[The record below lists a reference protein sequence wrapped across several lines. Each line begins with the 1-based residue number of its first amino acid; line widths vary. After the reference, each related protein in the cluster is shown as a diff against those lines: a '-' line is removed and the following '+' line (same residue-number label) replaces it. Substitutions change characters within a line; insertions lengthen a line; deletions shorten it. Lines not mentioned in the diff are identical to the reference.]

1 MGKLTIAI
9 LAFLLASAC
18 GEQTAPAPGPVAD
31 PKFVGTE
38 QCASCHEPE
47 YLAWQGSH
55 HQLAMQPANDGTV
68 LGSFSNAE
76 LKYRNDLTTFYRDGD
91 KFVVRTSNEAG
102 ELQNYEVLY
111 AFGVFPLQQYLVAS
125 TRGRMQALPFAWDT
139 RPAGDGGQR
148 WYSLYPDDEVDHND
162 PLHWTGR
169 FYNWNYMCA
178 ECHSTNVEV
187 GYDLETNTFDTRYD
201 EISVGCEACHG
212 PGSSHLAQAESGTF
226 DSNYGL
232 AVNLDDRAG
241 AAWVMNAATGIAER
255 STRNVLSQQ
264 AESCGRCHARRSPIT
279 KLYEYGKPLAD
290 THMIALLDEHLYYPD
305 GRIQDEVYVYGSFVQ
320 SRMFAAGVTCSDCHN
335 PHSATLRT
343 GANPNDICSTC
354 HLPAKFASQDHA
366 GAGSENCVA
375 CHMPATTYM
384 GVDDRR
390 DHSFRLPTTAS
401 DPQHYGHAIAAGR
414 AGNANSELLKAIVN
428 DNYPAIARATMLTL
442 LEPELEHTTL
452 VAETIAQQLGDPDP
466 LVRVA
471 ALRALRNQPPALRL
485 QSGSQLLRDPV
496 RSVRIEAA
504 RTYVEYKDLLP
515 LADARAFPDAAAEY
529 RRALLATANLP
540 GSVLNL
546 AEFES
551 LSGNAEAASKLYRQM
566 LVIGA
571 DFAPGRHAYGLWLV
585 RNGQPESALGH
596 LRAATELEPDVPR
609 FAYVYGIALNSSGLA
624 EEGLSVLRKARNDFP
639 ADYDIAWGLATML
652 RDSGDFNAARSLAR
666 EMLLQYPDDE
676 NFNALMRSLPGAELQ

>member
-1 MGKLTIAI
+1 MGKLVLAI
-9 LAFLLASAC
+9 FGFLLVSAC
-18 GEQTAPAPGPVAD
+18 GEQVVPAPEAVAE
-31 PKFVGTE
+31 PQFVGTE
-38 QCASCHEPE
+38 LCASCHEPE
-47 YLAWQGSH
+47 YVAWQGSH
-55 HQLAMQPANDGTV
+55 HQLAMQPADDETV

-76 LKYRNDLTTFYRDGD
+76 LKYRDDLTVFYRNGD
-91 KFVVRTSNEAG
+91 KFVVRTTNEVDV
-102 ELQNYEVLY
+102 LQEYEVLY
-111 AFGVFPLQQYLVAS
+111 TFGVFPLQQYLVAGS
-125 TRGRMQALPFAWDT
+125 RGRMQALPFAWDT

-148 WYSLYPDDEVDHND
+148 WYSLYPDDEVDHED

-212 PGSSHLAQAESGTF
+212 PGSSHLVQAEDNAF
-226 DSNYGL
+226 DASYGL

-241 AAWVMNAATGIAER
+241 AAWVMDAATGIAGR
-255 STRNVLSQQ
+255 STPNVSKQQ
-264 AESCGRCHARRSPIT
+264 AESCGRCHARRGPIT
-279 KLYEYGKPLAD
+279 ERYEYGKPLAD

-305 GRIQDEVYVYGSFVQ
+305 GRIEDEVYVYGSFVQ

-335 PHSATLRT
+335 PHSARLHT
-343 GANPNDICSTC
+343 GPNPNDVCSTC

-366 GAGSENCVA
+366 GEGSENCVD

-390 DHSFRLPTTAS
+390 DHSFRLPATAN
-401 DPQHYGHAIAAGR
+401 DPGHYGHAIAAGR
-414 AGNANSELLKAIVN
+414 TGGANAELLQAIVN
-428 DNYPAIARATMLTL
+428 DDYPAIARATMLTL
-442 LEPELEHTTL
+442 LEPEPATL
-452 VAETIAQQLGDPDP
+452 VAETIAKQLGDPDP

-471 ALRALRNQPPALRL
+471 ALRALQNQPSALRL

-504 RTYVEYKDLLP
+504 RTFVEYRDLLP
-515 LADARAFPDAAAEY
+515 LADARAFPDAANEY
-529 RRALLATANLP
+529 RQAQLASASVP

-566 LVIGA
+566 LALGD

-585 RNGQPESALGH
+585 RNGQPEAALDH
-596 LRAATELEPDVPR
+596 FRAAAEIEPDVPR
-609 FAYVYGIALNSSGLA
+609 FAYVYGIALNSAGLVEDGLA
-624 EEGLSVLRKARNDFP
+624 VLKRARSDFP
-639 ADYDIAWGLATML
+639 EDYDIAWGLATML
-652 RDSGDFNAARSLAR
+652 RDNGDFNAARSLAR
-666 EMLLQYPDDE
+666 EMLAQYPDDA
-676 NFNALMRSLPGAELQ
+676 NFSALLRSLSATPDSQ